1 MIVFDKDTKIEYDID
16 IQHAGEN
23 YMRCPVCSD
32 DRKKRHLKC
41 FSYNTEKQ
49 SGKCAHCD
57 VVLIKKNEE
66 FVKREI
72 KQYKTPIF
80 KNDTQLSDKVVK
92 WFRDRQ
98 ISQKTL
104 LELKVTE
111 GLEWMPQTQKEE
123 NTIQFNY
130 FRDGEIVN
138 TKYRDAKKNFKLF
151 KDAELIFYNIDCL
164 KENNEVII
172 VEGEMDALS
181 LWECGFKN
189 VISVPN
195 GANLNRN
202 NLVYLDN
209 CIDLFLADTKI
220 ILALDNDKAG
230 NNLRDELARRFGF
243 EMCSKV
249 TFKDCKDANECL
261 LTYGTQGV
269 AECIKNR
276 EEYPLEGVFSAKDI
290 DAEIDDY
297 YYNGLPNGAKLNI
310 PQLDERLEYHLGY
323 LSVITG
329 IPSHGKSEVLDFM
342 LCKLSTLSDWKFAL
356 YSPEN
361 YPLQLHFSKIAE
373 KLIGKPFSGSGKM
386 NEMELRLAKEFFDN
400 HFYFIKPE
408 KNFALDNILASVKS
422 LIRKKGVNAFII
434 DAWNKLEHNYDNESR
449 YISKELDKITMF
461 TETNHVHCFLVAH
474 PTKIQKDKV
483 TGKFEIPN
491 LYSINGSANWYNKAH
506 NGITVY
512 RDFETNKTYIYFQK
526 IKFKHWGSVGHAEM
540 TWNGRNGRY
549 HSLTSDDSN
558 WLLKEQPQQT
568 IPLEPTIKPNNDF
581 TQPNIQVNNGG
592 FVPREVD
599 ESEPF

>member
-1 MIVFDKDTKIEYDID
+1 MIVFDKDTKIEYEIT
-16 IQHAGEN
+16 IQHNGEN
-23 YMRCPVCSD
+23 AMRCPVCSD

-49 SGKCAHCD
+49 SGKCSHCD
-57 VVLIKKNEE
+57 AVLIKKNEE

-72 KQYKTPIF
+72 KPYKTPIF
-80 KNDTQLSDKVVK
+80 KNSTQLSDKVVK

-104 LELKVTE
+104 LDLKVTE
-111 GLEWMPQTQKEE
+111 GLEWMPQTQKEQ

-138 TKYRDAKKNFKLF
+138 IKYRDANKNFKMF

-164 KENNEVII
+164 KDYDEVII
-172 VEGEMDALS
+172 VEGEMDALT

-202 NLVYLDN
+202 NLIYLDN
-209 CIDLFLADTKI
+209 CIELFKEDTKI

-261 LTYGTQGV
+261 ITYGTQGV
-269 AECIKNR
+269 AECIKNK
-276 EEYPLEGVFSAKDI
+276 EEYPLEGVFTAKDI
-290 DAEIDDY
+290 DAEINDF
-297 YYNGLPNGAKLNI
+297 YYNGLPKGARLNV

-323 LSVITG
+323 LTTITG
-329 IPSHGKSEVLDFM
+329 IPSHGKSEYLDFV
-342 LCKLSTLSDWKFAL
+342 LCKLSTLHDWKFAL

-373 KLIGKPFSGSGKM
+373 KLIGKPFSGNGKM
-386 NEMELRLAKEFFDN
+386 NEMELRLAKDFFDT

-408 KNFALDNILASVKS
+408 KNFTLDNILASVKS
-422 LIRKKGVNAFII
+422 LIRKKGVNGFII
-434 DAWNKLEHNYDNESR
+434 DAWNKLEHNYETNESR

-461 TETNHVHCFLVAH
+461 TEINNVMGFTVAH
-474 PTKIQKDKV
+474 PTKIQKDKT
-483 TGKFEIPN
+483 TGKFEVPN
-491 LYSINGSANWYNKAH
+491 LYSINGSANWYNKTH
-506 NGITVY
+506 NGQTVY
-512 RDFETNKTYIYFQK
+512 RDFDTNKTFVYFQK
-526 IKFKHWGSVGHAEM
+526 VKFKHWGSIGQVELN
-540 TWNGRNGRY
+540 WNGRNGRY
-549 HSLTSDDSN
+549 YVNTPDDTN

-568 IPLEPTIKPNNDF
+568 IPLEPTIKPNQDFDKPKTELKGGVLTIAENDDLF
-581 TQPNIQVNNGG
+581 
-592 FVPREVD
+592 
-599 ESEPF
+599 